1 MFKRGRQFYIILFII
16 FILEI
21 LQGYLIKGVPEI
33 FIDLLILRL
42 LSILI
47 ENRIGG
53 LNVFLSLSGTR
64 REFYTLTVIYDILI
78 SIFLSM
84 VITLAR
90 VKIDNMH
97 ISHFIYIFL
106 FYIVVMMAFFSTLSF
121 CQIFKQ
127 SYYIAIILIV
137 SLIYMVIYDAR
148 YSMVFFTNNFTNFN
162 ENIVFYKDFTLKEF
176 YIMFLIIIG
185 FNYIT
190 SYLVHRSTEIKIK
203 GEVE

>member
-1 MFKRGRQFYIILFII
+1 MFKRGRQFYIVLFII

-137 SLIYMVIYDAR
+137 SLIYIVIYDAR
-148 YSMVFFTNNFTNFN
+148 YAVVFFTNNFTNFN

-176 YIMFLIIIG
+176 YIIFLIIIG

-190 SYLVHRSTEIKIK
+190 SYLVHRSTEIQIK
-203 GEVE
+203 GEAE